1 MLVVVVVV
9 DVDVDDVVCNYFS
22 VLSDSM
28 TIGDNIIM

>member
-1 MLVVVVVV
+1 MV

-28 TIGDNIIM
+28 TIGDNNIIIV